1 MRLCDA
7 SPGGRVEIHILPVLQ
22 SADKVQVSVRRT
34 TGTKG
39 FISFPHQRLA
49 HSYINSWI
57 QFLNDKRI

>member
-22 SADKVQVSVRRT
+22 SVDKVQVSVRRT

-49 HSYINSWI
+49 LVH
-57 QFLNDKRI
+57 Q